1 MVPPDI
7 PGIISA
13 APIARPLVKII
24 KLFFEGAMRLP
35 LLIKERKEHPLV
47 CLLQILF

>member
-13 APIARPLVKII
+13 APIARPLAKTIN
-24 KLFFEGAMRLP
+24 LFFEGTMRLP
-35 LLIKERKEHPLV
+35 LLIKEQKGHLLV
-47 CLLQILF
+47 CLLQILS